1 MGFLADQIVYKYLRK
16 FAAAIMWSK
25 FCSSCEISL
34 HFSKRIYKSNIQ
46 RVKNID
52 HRLVKILDFNTLV
65 PLVIFCNIWTWIFL
79 AYPRAG
85 CSFYRSE
92 YNWQLEI
99 CLFPGLLSPSQLN
112 CKLQK
117 QEPFFNTP
125 QSSQNLTQCL
135 VQSRQTKMV
144 LKE

>member
-1 MGFLADQIVYKYLRK
+1 
-16 FAAAIMWSK
+16 MWSK

-46 RVKNID
+46 RVRNID
-52 HRLVKILDFNTLV
+52 HGLVKSLHVNTLV
-65 PLVIFCNIWTWIFL
+65 PFVISCNIWTWIFL
-79 AYPRAG
+79 AYPPAG

-125 QSSQNLTQCL
+125 QSSQNLTQRL
-135 VQSRQTKMV
+135 VQSRQTKMF

>member
-1 MGFLADQIVYKYLRK
+1 M
-16 FAAAIMWSK
+16 
-25 FCSSCEISL
+25 CSEFSSSYEISL
-34 HFSKRIYKSNIQ
+34 HFSRRIYKSNIQ
-46 RVKNID
+46 RVKNMD
-52 HRLVKILDFNTLV
+52 HQLVKILDFNTLV
-65 PLVIFCNIWTWIFL
+65 PLVIFYNIWTWIFL

-112 CKLQK
+112 CKFQK

-125 QSSQNLTQCL
+125 QSSQNLTQRL
-135 VQSRQTKMV
+135 VQSRQIKMF